1 MPIKLIVFVIASAG
15 LVYISRESLRARAHG
30 AYRFFAWEAM
40 LGLFL
45 LNVDFWFTDPLAP
58 HQLVAWAL
66 LIVSLILVIEGV
78 RLLRAIG
85 KPNRARQDDTT
96 TLAFEKTT
104 TLVEVGAYK
113 YIRHPLYS
121 SLLFLTWGMF
131 FKLPSLVGGIL
142 ALLATSFLIATAKVE
157 ERENSRFFGS
167 AYQAYIERT
176 KMFVPFLF

>member
-1 MPIKLIVFVIASAG
+1 MWQLVVFALASAG
-15 LVYISRESLRARAHG
+15 LGYISRESLRVRAHG
-30 AYRFFAWEAM
+30 LYRFFAWEAM

-45 LNVDFWFTDPLAP
+45 LNVDFWFVDPLAP

-66 LIVSLILVIEGV
+66 LIVSLILVLAGV

-85 KPNRARQDDTT
+85 KPDQARQDDSA

-121 SLLFLTWGMF
+121 SLLFLTWGIF
-131 FKLPSLVGGIL
+131 FKMPAWYSGVL
-142 ALLATSFLIATAKVE
+142 ALLATVLLFATAKIE
-157 ERENSRFFGS
+157 ERENVRFFGL
-167 AYQAYIERT
+167 AYQTYIART